1 MFRTYDIRGV
11 FGKEITAEG
20 FFALGKALE
29 KFSKT
34 IVVGMDYRRN
44 NDLLAAALLD
54 GFGGE
59 EAFQGFA
66 PTPATAFNSQALGA
80 SLTASHNPPEYN
92 GLKPL
97 KLKRCFYGDELSQL
111 KKEFDRVSEK
121 LPKTARANGVS
132 PSRKA
137 DPALLDS
144 YLDSL
149 PEFGSA
155 VFDLA
160 GGAVCSIARAFPK
173 TIFSQ
178 PDPMFVRHS
187 PEPTPGA
194 LSVLASETRKTPSLG
209 FAFDGDGDRC
219 IAVDSGKIVDSGAAT
234 AFFASN
240 FLKKGSRIIL
250 TLDVQ
255 DEVFVFLRD
264 SGFSVEYSPV
274 GDIFVLKKA
283 EETNA
288 DFAAEKA
295 GHYSVFKH
303 MPYSDGVYFAAA
315 LSQAK
320 PGELNEFAA
329 QFKNVFLSENIPNAA
344 VDFARLA
351 ELAKSGN
358 AERVE
363 TIDGVKAAFEDY
375 TFLIRSSNTQPLVRV
390 SVEAKSRERGLEGL
404 AAAKRLLAEC
414 KA

>member
-11 FGKEITAEG
+11 FGKEITAER

-54 GFGGE
+54 GFGGDE
-59 EAFQGFA
+59 TFLGFA
-66 PTPATAFNSQALGA
+66 PTPATAFNSQALGV

-97 KLKRCFYGDELSQL
+97 KQRRCFYGEELSQL
-111 KKEFDRVSEK
+111 KKEFDEVSKK
-121 LPKTARANGVS
+121 LAKTARAKGVASTKPDPSLLS
-132 PSRKA
+132 P
-137 DPALLDS
+137 

-149 PEFGSA
+149 PEFGNA

-160 GGAVCSIARAFPK
+160 GGAVCSIASAFPK

-178 PDPMFVRHS
+178 PDSMFVRHS
-187 PEPTPGA
+187 PEPTPDTLG
-194 LSVLASETRKTPSLG
+194 VLASETRKTPSLG

-219 IAVDSGKIVDSGAAT
+219 TAVDSGKIVDSGAVT

-240 FLKKGSRIIL
+240 FLKRGSRIIV

-264 SGFSVEYSPV
+264 GGFNVEYSPV
-274 GDIFVLKKA
+274 GDVFVLKKA
-283 EETNA
+283 AETGA

-315 LSQAK
+315 LSQSK
-320 PGELNEFAA
+320 PGALNEFAA

-351 ELAKSGN
+351 EAVKGK

-375 TFLIRSSNTQPLVRV
+375 TLLIRASNTQPLVRV